1 MVSEP
6 NFVLGI
12 KQTSL
17 TSKEDNHV
25 HTIIRSHTCLPAGSR
40 LHDILQPP
48 WLYVVSKSNKPSKLW
63 LNIRSVKSK
72 PRLTKPTPQ
81 TCSTTSRNQNP
92 EIWSPKALPRAT
104 TRLNCLRKISHA
116 PPQIPHF
123 QIVFLVHAPP
133 WRPPRPPIYRSWDS
147 GPHQTLHAPSHASR
161 ISGISCTRRWTTRTR
176 HSRAEKLRQ
185 LNMTSSLDTSTKT
198 TSALDTSTGHVSS
211 VASSAPRHL
220 ADRWPGPT
228 RPEHSDLTREHW
240 PLTLI
245 LDQLTLTFC
254 VDLWP
259 KVKISDKAYLAQ
271 FFA

>member
-1 MVSEP
+1 M
-6 NFVLGI
+6 
-12 KQTSL
+12 TS
-17 TSKEDNHV
+17 H
-25 HTIIRSHTCLPAGSR
+25 SHHGSMLCQNPTNQANCDLISD
-40 LHDILQPP
+40 LH
-48 WLYVVSKSNKPSKLW
+48 
-63 LNIRSVKSK
+63 KSK

-81 TCSTTSRNQNP
+81 TCSTTSHDQNP
-92 EIWSPKALPRAT
+92 EIQSPKALPRTT
-104 TRLNCLRKISHA
+104 TRLNCLQKISHT

-147 GPHQTLHAPSHASR
+147 SPHPTLHAPSRASR

-176 HSRAEKLRQ
+176 HPRAKKLCQ
-185 LNMTSSLDTSTKT
+185 LNMTSSLDMSARAA
-198 TSALDTSTGHVSS
+198 SALDTSTGHISS

-228 RPEHSDLTREHW
+228 QPKHLNLTHEHW
-240 PLTLI
+240 PLTLT

-254 VDLWP
+254 VDLGP
-259 KVKISDKAYLAQ
+259 KVNISDRAYLAH